1 MSAPEP
7 SVYCPKCL
15 GDTFK
20 ILAKFDPESHEIAWY
35 TLQGYCVECDA
46 PAKFPTPSYTEV

>member
-20 ILAKFDPESHEIAWY
+20 TLVKFDDETHEIAWY
-35 TLQGYCVECDA
+35 TLQGYCVECGA
-46 PAKFPTPSYTEV
+46 MAKFPTPVTTEV

>member
-15 GDTFK
+15 ADTFK
-20 ILAKFDPESHEIAWY
+20 ILVKFDPESHEIAWY

>member
-7 SVYCPKCL
+7 SVYCPGCL

-20 ILAKFDPESHEIAWY
+20 TLVKFDPESHEIAWY
-35 TLQGYCVECDA
+35 TLQGYCVECGTS
-46 PAKFPTPSYTEV
+46 AKFPTPVTTEV